1 MKKTISLT
9 EGELKN
15 LIKTCIN
22 EVEFHNQSI
31 HGDNPKDWL
40 MLAKEREK
48 RGAQFGGKP
57 RSEYETWE
65 EMPDNARKEFQ
76 KSDRD
81 VDNAWDAKANR
92 MEKKR
97 QLDKEGGVYA
107 QQLIDLNPRL
117 YHKDD
122 MLFSQVGKVFN
133 NGQGVLTFAKFLT
146 NEKIILVNK
155 LLAKK
160 SDIDL
165 IESNFPEWTIEFV
178 ELGYPDYY
186 GIKNLEKCRGND
198 DKLNEAV
205 TRAIRKVLG

>member
-1 MKKTISLT
+1 MKQVIRLT
-9 EGELKN
+9 ESELKN

-48 RGAQFGGKP
+48 RGTQFGGKP

-81 VDNAWDAKANR
+81 EDNAWDAKANR
-92 MEKKR
+92 TEKNR

-107 QQLIDLNPRL
+107 QQLIDLKPGVYR
-117 YHKDD
+117 KDD
-122 MLFSQVGKVFN
+122 MLSSQVGKVFN
-133 NGQGVLTFAKFLT
+133 NGQGVLAFAKFLT
-146 NEKIILVNK
+146 NEKTILVNK

-178 ELGYPDYY
+178 ELGYPDWYRVR
-186 GIKNLEKCRGND
+186 NLENCRENNG
-198 DKLNEAV
+198 KLNEAV
-205 TRAIRKVLG
+205 TRAIRKYLK